1 MPDADRVEVIF
12 PASAS
17 DRIRTCNLLLTK
29 QLLCHLSY
37 RSIFGRS
44 NSPEKMGKLP
54 TTNYLQFAYFVNT
67 KVPHTVSRTEN
78 VVHKHNI

>member
-17 DRIRTCNLLLTK
+17 DRIRTCNLLTK

-44 NSPEKMGKLP
+44 NSPEK
-54 TTNYLQFAYFVNT
+54 
-67 KVPHTVSRTEN
+67 
-78 VVHKHNI
+78 

>member
-29 QLLCHLSY
+29 QLLCHLATEAYSGEVTLPKKWVNY
-37 RSIFGRS
+37 
-44 NSPEKMGKLP
+44 P

-67 KVPHTVSRTEN
+67 KAPHTVSRTEY

>member
-17 DRIRTCNLLLTK
+17 DRIRTCNLLL
-29 QLLCHLSY
+29 CHLSY

-44 NSPEKMGKLP
+44 NSPEK
-54 TTNYLQFAYFVNT
+54 
-67 KVPHTVSRTEN
+67 
-78 VVHKHNI
+78 

>member
-12 PASAS
+12 PASAF

-44 NSPEKMGKLP
+44 DYLP
-54 TTNYLQFAYFVNT
+54 SAYALY
-67 KVPHTVSRTEN
+67 
-78 VVHKHNI
+78 HKCGNPSTL

>member
-29 QLLCHLSY
+29 QLLCHLSH

-44 NSPEKMGKLP
+44 NSPEKNG
-54 TTNYLQFAYFVNT
+54 
-67 KVPHTVSRTEN
+67 
-78 VVHKHNI
+78 

>member
-37 RSIFGRS
+37 RSMEVVRR
-44 NSPEKMGKLP
+44 KTL
-54 TTNYLQFAYFVNT
+54 TTNVLF
-67 KVPHTVSRTEN
+67 SIRGS
-78 VVHKHNI
+78 HNSAIQIV

>member
-44 NSPEKMGKLP
+44 NSPEKK
-54 TTNYLQFAYFVNT
+54 
-67 KVPHTVSRTEN
+67 
-78 VVHKHNI
+78 

>member
-17 DRIRTCNLLLTK
+17 DRIRTGNLLLTK

-44 NSPEKMGKLP
+44 NSPEK
-54 TTNYLQFAYFVNT
+54 
-67 KVPHTVSRTEN
+67 
-78 VVHKHNI
+78 

>member
-37 RSIFGRS
+37 RSIFCQHKS
-44 NSPEKMGKLP
+44 ATYSVQNGKCC
-54 TTNYLQFAYFVNT
+54 A
-67 KVPHTVSRTEN
+67 
-78 VVHKHNI
+78 

>member
-1 MPDADRVEVIF
+1 MLPDADRVEVIF

-44 NSPEKMGKLP
+44 GYLP
-54 TTNYLQFAYFVNT
+54 
-67 KVPHTVSRTEN
+67 KVVALYHKCGVSSTL
-78 VVHKHNI
+78 

>member
-29 QLLCHLSY
+29 QLLCHLSD

-54 TTNYLQFAYFVNT
+54 YYQLSAIRIFCQ
-67 KVPHTVSRTEN
+67 
-78 VVHKHNI
+78 HKSATYSVQNGKCCA

>member
-17 DRIRTCNLLLTK
+17 DRIRTC
-29 QLLCHLSY
+29 HLSY

-54 TTNYLQFAYFVNT
+54 YYQLSAIRIFCQ
-67 KVPHTVSRTEN
+67 
-78 VVHKHNI
+78 HKSATYSVQNGICCA